1 MELLHRHL
9 GRVTYSA
16 DDVVLF
22 PQGLLGYLK
31 FKKYLFVKAENF
43 LPLVWMISVEDPGVS
58 AVLADPMR
66 FCPDYA
72 PNISKRDLNELLVEN
87 PQSLEMYSIVTMNQD
102 PLIATANLSG
112 PILVNQN
119 KKIGKQLVLLDDRYS
134 TKHRIS
140 NT

>member
-1 MELLHRHL
+1 
-9 GRVTYSA
+9 
-16 DDVVLF
+16 
-22 PQGLLGYLK
+22 
-31 FKKYLFVKAENF
+31 
-43 LPLVWMISVEDPGVS
+43 
-58 AVLADPMR
+58 MR

-102 PLIATANLSG
+102 PLISTANLSG